1 MAITIE
7 YLAIF
12 RRSDTFCDSSSS
24 FLRLLQVDSNIKVTG
39 GDIKYQGERACGIQ
53 LSDGEVA
60 DKKQRYF
67 HLHFTWYGD
76 PDTTTDELERFTSL
90 LKAVRGAVQQAR
102 GVTETLWDD
111 LSAHYSRKAY
121 PLVHE
126 IENLMRRL
134 IANFMLVTVGREWVD
149 ETLPKA
155 VEDAVKNSKRK
166 DYLNVLHTVDFIHL
180 GEFLFTAYSKKT
192 PQELYAKLKD
202 VKNEDDAK
210 ALADFIPQSNWKRY
224 FGTLV
229 SCEDGY
235 LKARW
240 DKLYDLRCK
249 VAHNALMTKQDLDE
263 IERLIVE
270 VKPKLQEAIG
280 KLSKVKVPSEDAEL
294 VAESAARTVNA
305 TAGEFITCWQQLE
318 SAIASRVS
326 ARGKTKRIIH
336 SGQEL
341 MRLGILDRSHVERY
355 DEIRQLRNGI
365 VHGPSTEL
373 PVEMIRQSLRG
384 LRELLACVE
393 AGYVEYLRVL
403 SESDRETEI
412 DSRIADTCHDILE
425 SEAFNSEAAIT
436 NAANYSIDEYEVQD
450 IDFEDVECIVK
461 LTFSASGEQLEDRM
475 FCGDRIT
482 GECEVAFDSEGR
494 IEYRDIQAD
503 VDQGDAGD
511 GPESE
516 EDHSPE

>member
-12 RRSDTFCDSSSS
+12 RRSDTFCDSSAS
-24 FLRLLQVDSNIKVTG
+24 FLQLLQVDSNIKVSR

-53 LSDGEVA
+53 LSDGQVA
-60 DKKQRYF
+60 DKRQRYF
-67 HLHFTWYGD
+67 HLHFTWNCD
-76 PDTTTDELERFTSL
+76 PDAAPQELERFTSL
-90 LKAVRGAVQQAR
+90 LKAVRSAVQQA
-102 GVTETLWDD
+102 GGETETLWDD
-111 LSAHYSRKAY
+111 LSAHYASKAY
-121 PLVHE
+121 PLIHE

-134 IANFMLVTVGREWVD
+134 IVNFMLVTVGREWVD

-155 VEDAVKNSKRK
+155 VEDAVKSSKRK

-202 VKNEDDAK
+202 VKSEEDAK
-210 ALADFIPQSNWKRY
+210 ALAQFIPQSNWKRY
-224 FGTLV
+224 FGSLV
-229 SCEDGY
+229 SCDDGY

-263 IERLIVE
+263 IERLIGE
-270 VKPKLQEAIG
+270 LKPKLQEAIG

-305 TAGEFITCWQQLE
+305 TVGEFIACWQQLE
-318 SAIASRVS
+318 AVISSRLS
-326 ARGKTKRIIH
+326 ARGKTKRIIY

-341 MRLGILDRSHVERY
+341 CKLGILDPSRVERY

-373 PVEMIRQSLRG
+373 PVEVIRQSLRS

-393 AGYVEYLRVL
+393 AGYVEYLRGL
-403 SESDRETEI
+403 SDADRDTEI
-412 DSRIADTCHDILE
+412 DLRIADSCQDILE

-436 NAANYSIDEYEVQD
+436 NAVNYSIDEYEVQD
-450 IDFEDVECIVK
+450 VDFDEDEKECNVK
-461 LTFSASGEQLEDRM
+461 LTFTASGEQLEERM

-482 GECEVAFDSEGR
+482 GECEVAFDAEGR
-494 IEYRDIQAD
+494 IEYRDVQAE
-503 VDQGDAGD
+503 VDHGDD
-511 GPESE
+511 EDEPESE
-516 EDHSPE
+516 SV